1 MGMATAGRDRDFGAR
16 VRPGPGRRG
25 RIAAAAG
32 CALLGLLLPAR
43 CISDGGAGYRSMIQ
57 SERPHERM
65 RAIHRAGELRDPQA
79 VALLVDRLEDDDA
92 GVRFYALLA
101 LERITGERFGY
112 DYAAS
117 APERAAAV
125 ARWRE
130 FARSRY
136 AAGASP
142 ATPGIAGGSDR

>member
-1 MGMATAGRDRDFGAR
+1 MGMAMVGRDRDDGAR
-16 VRPGPGRRG
+16 GRPGPARRS
-25 RIAAAAG
+25 RIAVVAG
-32 CALLGLLLPAR
+32 GLLLALLPLPA
-43 CISDGGAGYRSMIQ
+43 CHSNGGAGYRSMIQ

-79 VALLVDRLEDDDA
+79 VALLVDRLEDDDE

-112 DYAAS
+112 DYAAP
-117 APERAAAV
+117 ATERAAAV

-142 ATPGIAGGSDR
+142 AAPGLAGRSDR